1 MRGIGKTA
9 KRFYLGAIGAGLGK
23 FPNLKPI
30 GFFVVLVFILPK
42 AYSQCNA
49 VIGTNIDPA
58 EGCTN
63 LGIQFNDLSQGVVSR
78 TWDFGDGSPTVVA
91 QNPSHSFIT
100 GDRDTTFTVKLTITC
115 ASGSSSTTKS
125 VRVFAKPM
133 VGFSLNKPSVCAITD
148 SVCLDNKSINS
159 SSYSYLWNFG
169 DGTISEKYQPCKTY
183 STPGTYD
190 ISLQVINERGCLGT
204 LTSEDIINV
213 ERIPSTAFSVN
224 AFSGCRPFNVVFT
237 NNTDTVG
244 NDYSDWLWEFGDGE
258 PAFVGFT
265 PPTHTYTDPGEYT
278 VTLGTTNSLGC
289 YNFST
294 QIITVKPAP
303 IASFIASSPVC
314 QNENLLVQYNG
325 SYNSAPTFK
334 WSFDSALYVSGA
346 GEGPYLVRWKEP
358 GNKTINLTV
367 IEDECSSSVSGKIQV
382 NPITKVELSVSA
394 DLDTICSGETVT
406 FTASPANF
414 ANYVFYV
421 NTGVVQQSNTNTYTG
436 SGLNN
441 NDKIYVK
448 ITDLNGC
455 TEIVSDTMTL
465 TVFESP
471 VISITGSALN
481 DTICFA
487 EELVV
492 TALPDG
498 YDEYSFY
505 VGNTLIKKGADNTFS
520 TSNLI
525 DKERIYATAKSGICF
540 SANSNNIITTV
551 KDVLPAPQAF
561 CGSTTTGSIQFQW
574 DEVPDAIAY
583 EISLDNGAF
592 ITPTSGAQGLTH
604 TLNGLPNLEEHSIRV
619 RALDP
624 GICGIGLI
632 SSVTTCAAIDCEP
645 ILFNLQNQKRE
656 TCENEE
662 VSLSISGI
670 SIPDYS
676 IMWNNDPAE
685 NKDLFEFTATSN
697 TSVPVK
703 VSNLSSPLCP
713 SVEKYYDIEVAIKP
727 LLTLQSSVP
736 GNLVC
741 QGTPITFT
749 AQPQN
754 LTTYSFYENN
764 VLVQE
769 GPDNFYTV
777 LNPVNGRNVYVSA
790 SQDACLVSTETQ
802 TVNVSK
808 PMDIPSVNYTVST
821 ETTVLFAWSTVSGAI
836 GYQVSVNGGPFI
848 DPSSGPTGLSHM
860 VASLLPGD
868 AVTLSVMA
876 IGNGICGNSD
886 ISPPAIGFAENCTAF
901 DYSIQENHAICLGD
915 SLILRIEGLNLSNY
929 EIVWGSLPPSQ
940 LKSITVKPGQD
951 TTISVAVKN
960 LDKPYCPRQ
969 ISYVNIKVNHK
980 PDAVLLSSSD
990 PDNLVCEDEIVRYTA
1005 SPGGYD
1011 VYEFFSGFNRIATG
1025 SDNFYESSSLTSG
1038 QSIKARAVNQGCT
1051 GAFGNEITISVNEKL
1066 KTPQIN
1072 PGVSTSSTISFV
1084 WDSVPGVTAYNISID
1099 GLPFV
1104 VPSSGA
1110 AGRIHVISGLNLG
1123 DSAKAR
1129 VVAVGAD
1136 PCGNSNI
1143 SNQVTGYANNC
1154 EGITYNIS
1162 PYVAIC
1168 EGEDITLSI
1177 SAIKPVTYAVSW
1189 GESSYGPDTSIVYT
1203 GVNDTLITVSVRN
1216 TAQIQCPS
1224 VNRYFEIEVTNIP
1237 LITLVSDDL
1246 NDTICKG
1253 QSLRFTVSPQLFS
1266 KYVFYDGLNIVQ
1278 DAALSSY
1285 TILNPAN
1292 GTNISVEVTSNA
1304 CSAKS
1309 NSIQTVIIEPKTLNL
1324 TASKTGSLCLG
1335 EQVQFTATSGFD
1347 RYIFRDD
1354 ESAIYQ
1360 STGNVA
1366 DINVNN
1372 SSVTV
1377 LAFDEFNCESKSL
1390 DTLKFNL
1397 LPLPS
1402 VEIGCSIDTICYSE
1416 FATYFA
1422 EPAGLPEY
1430 RFYSNDILLLQS
1442 GTKNIYSSD
1451 SIKTGN
1457 RISVVGVDNN
1467 GCRSQPSVSLFPY
1480 IYPYPNSNI
1489 GAEAAGICLNDS
1501 VKLYVNRDYSFAA
1514 ASYYWSSGQTAD
1526 TIKVSPTYSSKFAL
1540 YYNFAQ
1546 CSNKVL
1552 DTKTVEVDRQP
1563 VPVAYAGEDVT
1574 ICIYDSIQLEATG
1587 GLSYNWNILNT
1598 LDDSTIY
1605 NPFAKPLTTTTYVVR
1620 VTNDYCFSVD
1630 SVIVTIDL
1638 CLSDITDDVP
1648 QIITPNNDG
1657 FNDFW
1662 TVSNVDYFENNS
1674 VEIFNRWGSLV
1685 YKASPY
1691 DNTWDGKNNK
1701 GNDLPDGTFFYILN
1715 LGNGSAPRT
1724 GFIIIHR

>member
-1 MRGIGKTA
+1 MSGNGKA
-9 KRFYLGAIGAGLGK
+9 AVSYCLGAIGGRFGK
-23 FPNLKPI
+23 IPNLKPL
-30 GFFVVLVFILPK
+30 GFFLVLTFILPK
-42 AYSQCNA
+42 AFSQCNA
-49 VIGTNIDPA
+49 LIGTNIDPA

-63 LGIQFNDLSQGVVSR
+63 LGIQFSDLSTGVVSR

-91 QNPSHSFIT
+91 QNPSHSFT
-100 GDRDTTFTVKLTITC
+100 AGNKDTTFTVKLTITC
-115 ASGSSSTTKS
+115 ASGSSSTTKNI
-125 VRVFAKPM
+125 RVFAKPI
-133 VGFSLNKPSVCAITD
+133 VGFTLNKPSVCAITD
-148 SVCLDNKSINS
+148 SICLDNKSIYSPN
-159 SSYSYLWNFG
+159 YSYLWNFG

-204 LTSEDIINV
+204 LTSEDIVTV

-244 NDYSDWLWEFGDGE
+244 NDYSDWLWDFGDGE

-294 QIITVKPAP
+294 QKITVKPAP
-303 IASFIASSPVC
+303 VASFIASTPVC

-334 WSFDSALYVSGA
+334 WSFDSAFYVSGA

-394 DLDTICSGETVT
+394 DLDTICSGEAVT
-406 FTASPANF
+406 FTASPSNF

-421 NTGVVQQSNTNTYTG
+421 NAGIVQQSNTNTYIGTG
-436 SGLNN
+436 LHN

-471 VISITGSALN
+471 VISITSSTLN

-487 EELVV
+487 ENLTV

-498 YDEYSFY
+498 FDEYSFY
-505 VGNTLIKKGADNTFS
+505 VGNTLIKTGVENTFS
-520 TSNLI
+520 ISTLL
-525 DKERIYATAKSGICF
+525 DKERIYATAKSGICY
-540 SANSNNIITTV
+540 SGNSNNIITTV
-551 KDVLPAPQAF
+551 KDVLPAPQVF
-561 CGSTTTGSIQFQW
+561 CGSTTTGSIEFQW
-574 DEVPDAIAY
+574 DEVPDAVAY
-583 EISLDNGAF
+583 EISLDNAAF
-592 ITPTSGAQGLTH
+592 VTPNSGAQGLTH
-604 TLNGLPNLEEHSIRV
+604 TMNGLPNLEEHSIRV
-619 RALDP
+619 RAVDP
-624 GICGIGLI
+624 GICGIGLV
-632 SSVTTCAAIDCEP
+632 SSVTTCAAIDCIP
-645 ILFNLQNQKRE
+645 ILFDLKDQKRE
-656 TCENEE
+656 TCENDE
-662 VSLSISGI
+662 VSLSVSGI
-670 SIPDYS
+670 SITDYS

-685 NKDLFEFTATSN
+685 NNELYEFTASIS
-697 TSVPVK
+697 TSVPVI

-713 SVEKYYDIEVAIKP
+713 SVEKFYDIEVATKP
-727 LLTLQSSVP
+727 ILSLQSSVP

-741 QGTPITFT
+741 EGTPITFT
-749 AQPQN
+749 AQPEN
-754 LTTYSFYENN
+754 LETYSFYENN
-764 VLVQE
+764 ALVKE
-769 GPDNFYTV
+769 GPDNFYTM
-777 LNPVNGRNVYVSA
+777 LNPVNGRRVYVSA
-790 SQDACLVSTETQ
+790 TQDACLVSTDPL
-802 TVNVSK
+802 TVNVSN
-808 PMDIPSVNYTVST
+808 PLNIPAVNYTVST
-821 ETTVLFAWSTVSGAI
+821 ETTVLFAWSGVSGAI
-836 GYQVSVNGGPFI
+836 AYQVSVNGGPFI
-848 DPSSGPTGLSHM
+848 EPSSGPAGLSHL
-860 VASLLPGD
+860 VTSLLPGD

-876 IGNGICGNSD
+876 MGDGICGNSD
-886 ISPPAIGFAENCTAF
+886 VSQPAIGFAENCTAF
-901 DYSIQENHAICLGD
+901 DYSIQENHNLCLGD
-915 SLILRIEGLNLSNY
+915 SLTLKIEGLNLSNY
-929 EIVWGSLPPSQ
+929 EIAWGSLAPSQ
-940 LKSITVKPGQD
+940 LKSITVKPGVD
-951 TTISVAVKN
+951 TIISVAIKN

-969 ISYVNIKVNHK
+969 ISYVNIKVNHM
-980 PDAVLLSSSD
+980 PDAVSLSASD
-990 PDNLVCEDEIVRYTA
+990 PDNLICEDEIIRFTA

-1011 VYEFFSGFNRIATG
+1011 VYEFFSGFNRIASG
-1025 SDNFYESSSLTSG
+1025 ANNFYETSAMSDG
-1038 QSIKARAVNQGCT
+1038 QSIKARAINQGCI
-1051 GAFGNEITISVNEKL
+1051 GAFGNEISIAVNEKL
-1066 KTPQIN
+1066 GTPQVN

-1084 WDSVPGVTAYNISID
+1084 WDSIPGATAYNISID

-1110 AGRIHVISGLNLG
+1110 TGRFHEITGLNLG

-1129 VVAVGAD
+1129 VVAIGAD

-1143 SNQVTGYANNC
+1143 SIQVTGYANNC
-1154 EGITYNIS
+1154 DAITFKMK
-1162 PYVAIC
+1162 PYFSIC
-1168 EGEDITLSI
+1168 QGEDILLSI
-1177 SAIKPVTYAVSW
+1177 SDIEPVTYAVSW
-1189 GESSYGPDTSIVYT
+1189 SGNAFGPDTSIVHT
-1203 GVNDTLITVSVRN
+1203 GSSDTIITVSVRN
-1216 TAQIQCPS
+1216 TSQIQCPS
-1224 VNRYFEIEVTNIP
+1224 VNRYFEIDVTNIP
-1237 LITLVSDDL
+1237 QITLVSDAL
-1246 NDTICKG
+1246 TDTICRG
-1253 QSLRFTVSPQLFS
+1253 QDVKFTVTPQQFS

-1278 DAALSSY
+1278 DAALSTY

-1292 GTNISVEVTSNA
+1292 GTNISVEVASNG

-1335 EQVQFTATSGFD
+1335 EQVQFTATSGFE
-1347 RYIFRDD
+1347 RYIFRDN
-1354 ESAIYQ
+1354 ESIISQ
-1360 STGNVA
+1360 STSNVA

-1372 SSVTV
+1372 SSITV
-1377 LAFDEFNCESKSL
+1377 VALDEFNCRSRSQ

-1451 SIKTGN
+1451 SIKAGN

-1467 GCRSQPSVSLFPY
+1467 GCMSQPSVSLFPY
-1480 IYPYPNSNI
+1480 IYPYPNSSI
-1489 GAEAAGICLNDS
+1489 GAEATGICLNDS
-1501 VKLYVNRDYSFAA
+1501 VKLFVNKDNSFAS

-1526 TIKVSPTYSSKFAL
+1526 TIKVSPAYSSKFAL

-1563 VPVAYAGEDVT
+1563 IPVANAGDDVT

-1587 GLSYNWNILNT
+1587 GLHYNWNNAFT
-1598 LDDSTIY
+1598 LDDTAIF
-1605 NPFAKPLTTTTYVVR
+1605 NPYAKPLTSTTYIVR
-1620 VTNDYCFSVD
+1620 VANDYCFSVD
-1630 SVIVTIDL
+1630 SVRVIIDL
-1638 CLSDITDDVP
+1638 CLTDITDLVP

-1662 TVSNVDYFENNS
+1662 IVSNVDYFENNS
-1674 VEIFNRWGSLV
+1674 VEIYNRWGSLV

-1691 DNTWDGKNNK
+1691 TNTWDGKNNN